1 MMAWMMW
8 VSAAHA
14 FCGTYAGSPG
24 DELINETSRVVLAV
38 DPALEQT
45 TLTLD
50 MDVAGA
56 TRDFGMVIP
65 VSSGLDPS
73 SVRTVDRALI
83 DSLMEWSS
91 PRAAEYSCD
100 DIEVRQHG
108 AGCSTGCVLENFA
121 PVTYESTVK
130 ASEGLVP
137 LAEGETQASTVV
149 VEASFALAEYDIQIL
164 SSESGEDLDIW
175 LEAEG
180 FVMPDGADAL
190 FDDYLRDDAWF
201 VAVRVRV
208 DAPIEDGAWLTP
220 LQFRSDGIDQW
231 SVPIRVGTLSS
242 KGQQEVLV
250 ALLTTSGI
258 PGLST
263 FPEATIDRDCLMP
276 TGEELG
282 DFYAQAVEE
291 AFDAVGGSGW
301 ILEHS
306 WLLNNKCDPC
316 VPQPE
321 SGALN
326 TNRLSELGLEVGSFA
341 MWGARAS
348 RIRVRYNTADVRT
361 DLAFYDS
368 GQVDSVQS
376 RFIVGPQELE
386 YLFPV
391 CGEGFVDEPL
401 ECPDVVETRRSSAV
415 PFAVLLFPL
424 TLLGAG
430 LRRRTA

>member
-1 MMAWMMW
+1 
-8 VSAAHA
+8 
-14 FCGTYAGSPG
+14 
-24 DELINETSRVVLAV
+24 
-38 DPALEQT
+38 
-45 TLTLD
+45 

-65 VSSGLDPS
+65 VSSGLDLLGSHRRPGA
-73 SVRTVDRALI
+73 DRLA
-83 DSLMEWSS
+83 DGMEQS
-91 PRAAEYSCD
+91 PGCRVLLRRHRSATARC
-100 DIEVRQHG
+100 
-108 AGCSTGCVLENFA
+108 GCSTGCVLENFA
-121 PVTYESTVK
+121 PVTYETTVK

-263 FPEATIDRDCLMP
+263 FPKP
-276 TGEELG
+276 PSTG
-282 DFYAQAVEE
+282 
-291 AFDAVGGSGW
+291 
-301 ILEHS
+301 
-306 WLLNNKCDPC
+306 
-316 VPQPE
+316 
-321 SGALN
+321 
-326 TNRLSELGLEVGSFA
+326 
-341 MWGARAS
+341 
-348 RIRVRYNTADVRT
+348 TA
-361 DLAFYDS
+361 
-368 GQVDSVQS
+368 
-376 RFIVGPQELE
+376 
-386 YLFPV
+386 
-391 CGEGFVDEPL
+391 
-401 ECPDVVETRRSSAV
+401 
-415 PFAVLLFPL
+415 
-424 TLLGAG
+424 
-430 LRRRTA
+430 